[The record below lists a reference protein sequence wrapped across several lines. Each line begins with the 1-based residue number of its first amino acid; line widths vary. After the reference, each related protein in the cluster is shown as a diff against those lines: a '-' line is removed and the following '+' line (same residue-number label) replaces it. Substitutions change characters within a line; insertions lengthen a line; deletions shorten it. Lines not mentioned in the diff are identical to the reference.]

1 MVNILVGLSRAL
13 EVERVKCLVPNW
25 KVFGLPLL
33 LCIMFLIT
41 PSPQLQGH
49 FDPSE

>member
-25 KVFGLPLL
+25 KVFGLSLL
-33 LCIMFLIT
+33 LCIMFLISPL
-41 PSPQLQGH
+41 PSTSRA
-49 FDPSE
+49 F